1 MTNTKFDIIDENL
14 LTQLNTRVML
24 LTAFQALSKF
34 SETQNKFCKGILRVP
49 IISST
54 FISLVMLEVYSNY
67 NYVVNK
73 NTKIG
78 LDYINESIDYYGVG
92 VKEVI
97 DKIPFLEDYV
107 GEVMDSDIEDALN
120 SEITLESIREMIE
133 ILVHL

>member
-14 LTQLNTRVML
+14 VTQLNTRVML

-34 SETQNKFCKGILRVP
+34 SETQNKFCKRILRVP

-92 VKEVI
+92 AKEVI
-97 DKIPFLEDYV
+97 DKIPFLEEYV

-120 SEITLESIREMIE
+120 SEITLEGIREMIE

>member
-14 LTQLNTRVML
+14 VTQLNTRVML
-24 LTAFQALSKF
+24 LIAFQVLSKF
-34 SETQNKFCKGILRVP
+34 SETQNKFCKGILGVP

-78 LDYINESIDYYGVG
+78 LDYINESIDYYGVD

-97 DKIPFLEDYV
+97 DRIPFLEEYV

-120 SEITLESIREMIE
+120 SEITLEGIREMIE

>member
-24 LTAFQALSKF
+24 LTAFQSLSKF
-34 SETQNKFCKGILRVP
+34 SETQNKFCKEILRVP
-49 IISST
+49 IVSST
-54 FISLVMLEVYSNY
+54 FISLTMLEVYSNY

-120 SEITLESIREMIE
+120 SEITLEGIREMIE